1 MQCERRAQDTLSV
14 IVEFEAER
22 LGESAGPSRDQFVPG
37 VRGKS
42 AKVPHM
48 HESLERFGGS
58 KQNGAR
64 ASRKAADDVH
74 AGVNSVTSIAV
85 QASGWAE
92 HRPIASCRPAVS
104 VRCGVAAVAEISLDL
119 DQAND
124 QSFAR
129 RESSNESTADEF
141 RCDQSRVARIEGLTK
156 GCSERHARIIGKTLN
171 HAPSRP
177 AETASES

>member
-1 MQCERRAQDTLSV
+1 M
-14 IVEFEAER
+14 VELEAER
-22 LGESAGPSRDQFVPG
+22 LGESAGSARDQFAPR

-42 AKVPHM
+42 AKVPHS
-48 HESLERFGGS
+48 HQPLEWFGSS
-58 KQNGAR
+58 KQDGGR
-64 ASRKAADDVH
+64 TSRNAADDVH
-74 AGVNSVTSIAV
+74 TGVNSVTAIAV

-129 RESSNESTADEF
+129 RESSNQSTADEF
-141 RCDQSRVARIEGLTK
+141 RRDQSRVACIEGLTK
-156 GCSERHARIIGKTLN
+156 GCSERHARSIGEMPN
-171 HAPSRP
+171 HAPACA